1 MSEQPTASR
10 VPDFH
15 KSAFWIYGVT
25 AMVMREPLAIVLR
38 HAATAG
44 WADQGV
50 QMEAA
55 RSLIVWLLL
64 SRQFTV
70 AGIYF
75 DHVYVQSDSAAR
87 FPQRSYPV
95 DFMLGV
101 VALLVS
107 VGASTIVGVSGPL
120 FDVLVGLTLLW
131 DLLWLAFAKALGH
144 STARFIA
151 PAAIFNLGVLAV
163 FLAVREFFG
172 PLAGYGALVLCGS
185 IQMARLFANYNR
197 LYAGPA
203 QKS

>member
-1 MSEQPTASR
+1 MPEQPTASR
-10 VPDFH
+10 VPDLH

-25 AMVMREPLAIVLR
+25 AMVMREPLSIVLH

-44 WADQGV
+44 WADKGV
-50 QMEAA
+50 QMEAV
-55 RSLIVWLLL
+55 RGLIVWLLL

-75 DHVYVQSDSAAR
+75 DHVYVQSDSALR
-87 FPQRSYPV
+87 FPKRSYPV

-101 VALLVS
+101 IALLVS

-144 STARFIA
+144 STVRFIA
-151 PAAIFNLGVLAV
+151 PAAYFNLGVLAV
-163 FLAVREFFG
+163 FWLVRAYFG
-172 PLAGYGALVLCGS
+172 PLAGYVALVLCGC

-197 LYAGPA
+197 VYASTSV
-203 QKS
+203 KD